1 MSTIWETCQ
10 EGAQRLMEHKIEDA
24 EWESRALL
32 CDQLGLS
39 LGDFLL
45 RKTEA
50 ISEADAAV
58 FDQNINRRCQ
68 HVPLQHILGKAYF
81 YGLEFM
87 VDENVLIPRPETEL
101 LAEHALKHLQAGMS
115 VLDLCT
121 GSGCIAVTIAD
132 QCPGIY
138 TDASDISPDALKI
151 ARENAMRHHVPVTFI
166 QSDLLEQIQNRY
178 DIIVTNPP
186 YISLLEMDTL
196 MPEVREHDPHLALY
210 GGTDGLDFYR
220 RIIAQAPDHL
230 KANGLLMMEI
240 GAGQA
245 ESVSR
250 LLNEN
255 DYTDI
260 QIIKDLNGL
269 DRIVTGR
276 RV

>member
-1 MSTIWETCQ
+1 MGTIWETCQ
-10 EGAQRLMEHKIEDA
+10 AGAKRLTEHEIENA

-45 RKTEA
+45 QKTKPIPEK
-50 ISEADAAV
+50 EADL
-58 FDQNINRRCQ
+58 FDTKIDRRCQ
-68 HVPLQHILGKAYF
+68 HIPLQHILGKAYF
-81 YGLEFM
+81 YGLEFT
-87 VDENVLIPRPETEL
+87 VNENVLIPRPETEL
-101 LAEHALKHLQAGMS
+101 LVEHALKHLQAGMS

-121 GSGCIAVTIAD
+121 GSGCIAVTLTD
-132 QCPGIY
+132 QCSGIH
-138 TDASDISPDALKI
+138 TDASDISPDALEI
-151 ARENAMRHHVPVTFI
+151 AKANALRHHTTVTFI
-166 QSDLLEQIQNRY
+166 QSDLFEQIHNRY
-178 DIIVTNPP
+178 DLIVSNPP
-186 YISLLEMDTL
+186 YISLAEMETL
-196 MPEVREHDPHLALY
+196 MPEVKEHDPHLALY

-220 RIIAQAPDHL
+220 KIVKNAPEHL
-230 KANGLLMMEI
+230 KDNGLLMMEI

-245 ESVSR
+245 AAVSK

>member
-1 MSTIWETCQ
+1 MCTIWETCQ
-10 EGAQRLMEHKIEDA
+10 AGAKRLMEHEIENA

-45 RKTEA
+45 KKTEPMPEE
-50 ISEADAAV
+50 EAV
-58 FDQNINRRCQ
+58 LFDTKIDRRCQ
-68 HVPLQHILGKAYF
+68 HIPLQHILGKAYF
-81 YGLEFM
+81 YGLEFT
-87 VDENVLIPRPETEL
+87 VNENVLIPRPETEL
-101 LAEHALKHLQAGMS
+101 LVEHALKHLQAGMS

-121 GSGCIAVTIAD
+121 GSGCIAVTLTD
-132 QCPGIY
+132 LCPGIN
-138 TDASDISPDALKI
+138 TDASDISPDALEI
-151 ARENAMRHHVPVTFI
+151 AKANALRHHTAVTFI
-166 QSDLLEQIQNRY
+166 QSDLFEQIHNRY
-178 DIIVTNPP
+178 DLIVSNPP
-186 YISLLEMDTL
+186 YISLAEMETL
-196 MPEVREHDPHLALY
+196 MPEVKEHDPHLALY

-220 RIIAQAPDHL
+220 KIVTDAPEHL

-245 ESVSR
+245 AAVSK